1 MCDRISVKAV
11 FRSHHTLREKL
22 TRVKTPRPDL
32 LKRNVVY
39 KEYVGETKRNLKQRL
54 MEHKGAVRR
63 EDRTNGIATH
73 AWDKDHRVN
82 WKKARVM
89 TVEPLY
95 LKRRMREALRIQSV
109 GNMSNL
115 DCGLT
120 LDPVWLQFLDPI
132 RSL

>member
-1 MCDRISVKAV
+1 MTYAVSRSCLSCTAKDCQNGSKGCAIASVL
-11 FRSHHTLREKL
+11 RSHHTLRREKL

-39 KEYVGETKRNLKQRL
+39 KVPCLDYEKVYVGETKRNLKQRL

-82 WKKARVM
+82 WKRP
-89 TVEPLY
+89 EL
-95 LKRRMREALRIQSV
+95 
-109 GNMSNL
+109 
-115 DCGLT
+115 
-120 LDPVWLQFLDPI
+120 
-132 RSL
+132 